1 MCCQLGC
8 AVIDPPGI
16 SLRAPVH
23 GSTSTNVQRTCLTS
37 EWATIRMVT
46 VTEQAAPGWQL
57 VTGVTTTPSTNP
69 ALRGATAATGL
80 GAVERRVGLWVGV
93 GLRDAWDGDSDGAAA
108 CRGCD
113 TATAVASTRRVT
125 AVAAHR
131 CCERGR

>member
-23 GSTSTNVQRTCLTS
+23 GSTSTNVQRMCLTS

-69 ALRGATAATGL
+69 ALRGATTATGL
-80 GAVERRVGLWVGV
+80 GAIERGVGPRAGVGV
-93 GLRDAWDGDSDGAAA
+93 RDACGDDGA
-108 CRGCD
+108 GG
-113 TATAVASTRRVT
+113 AV
-125 AVAAHR
+125 
-131 CCERGR
+131 